1 MTRSAA
7 DADSAPAP
15 ASAPVHHQIL
25 IVGGGTAGI
34 TVAARLRRA
43 GLRDIALLEP
53 AETHWYQPLW
63 TLVGG
68 GQAPL
73 RAALRPEAEVI
84 PPGVRWL
91 RERATAVDP
100 VARTVTTATGR
111 VFSYGRLVLAPG
123 LSLDWDGVP
132 GLASAVGHDGVSS
145 NYRADL
151 APYTW
156 ELIRRMRR
164 GTAVFTM
171 PSGPVKCG
179 GAPQKIAYLAAD
191 HWRKRGVLGTIR
203 TILALPEPTLFKVP
217 VFARALEQTA
227 RRYGIEVRL
236 QSELTRVDGAERA
249 AVLTDHATGR
259 TETVHYDLLHAV
271 PPQRAPQWLAD
282 GPLADPQSPYGY
294 VKADRHTLQNP
305 DFPEVF
311 VLGDVANLPTSKTGA
326 AVRKQ
331 APVLVAN
338 LLAGL
343 RGRPA
348 TARYDGYT
356 SCPLVTAR
364 HKMLLAEFDYDLRP
378 TPSFPF
384 IDTTRERTDMWFLKR
399 YGLPQLYFQG
409 MLKGRA

>member
-1 MTRSAA
+1 MPPAA
-7 DADSAPAP
+7 LTPP
-15 ASAPVHHQIL
+15 HHHVV

-43 GLRDIALLEP
+43 GVRDITLLEP
-53 AETHWYQPLW
+53 SETHWYQPLW

-73 RAALRPEAEVI
+73 RAALRTEADVM

-91 RERATAVDP
+91 RERAAAVDP
-100 VARTVTTATGR
+100 AARTVTTASGR
-111 VFSYGRLVLAPG
+111 VLSYGRLVLAPG
-123 LSLDWDGVP
+123 LQLDWDGVP
-132 GLASAVGHDGVSS
+132 GLAAALGHDGVTS
-145 NYRADL
+145 NYRPDL
-151 APYTW
+151 APHTW

-191 HWRKRGVLGTIR
+191 HWRKRGVLDAIR
-203 TILALPEPTLFKVP
+203 IILVIPEPAMFKVP
-217 VFARALEQTA
+217 VFSQALEETA

-236 QSELTRVDGAERA
+236 RSEMTALDGAKRT
-249 AVLTDHATGR
+249 AVITDHATG
-259 TETVHYDLLHAV
+259 TDETVSYDLLHAV
-271 PPQRAPQWLAD
+271 PPQRAPEWLAG
-282 GPLADPQSPYGY
+282 GPLADPGSPYGY
-294 VKADRHTLQNP
+294 VRADRETLQHPN
-305 DFPEVF
+305 FPQIF
-311 VLGDVANLPTSKTGA
+311 ALGDVASLPTSKTGA
-326 AVRKQ
+326 AIRKQ
-331 APVLVAN
+331 APVVVAN

-378 TPSFPF
+378 TPSIPL